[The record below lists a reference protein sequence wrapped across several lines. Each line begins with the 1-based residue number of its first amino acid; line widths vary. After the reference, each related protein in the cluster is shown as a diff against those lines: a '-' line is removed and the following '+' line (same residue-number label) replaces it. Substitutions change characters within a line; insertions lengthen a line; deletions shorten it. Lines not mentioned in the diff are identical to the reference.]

1 MTSTSTI
8 PSNSTNG
15 KTPHTGRKEEELRA
29 AFWHQVKSLPDGH
42 KLKECLQCGTC
53 TGSCPVSYA
62 MDITPRQ
69 TVALFRAGMIEEIL
83 KSRTIWL
90 CASCYSCT
98 VRCPVGIQ
106 VTDTL
111 YALKRLAME
120 ANIYPDKFPVHVL
133 SKAFIT
139 NVYKYGRNFEMGLG
153 LRYFLKTG
161 PTKLLGNAALGITMM
176 KRGRMATRPHTIK
189 GVAEVRAIIDRAREL
204 EGSK

>member
-1 MTSTSTI
+1 MTNRSTLT
-8 PSNSTNG
+8 PETGNG
-15 KTPHTGRKEEELRA
+15 KMPQRVRKEEDLRA
-29 AFWHQVKSLPDGH
+29 AFWNQVKSLPDGQ

-69 TVALFRAGMIEEIL
+69 TVALFRAGMVEEIL

-133 SKAFIT
+133 SKAFIA

-153 LRYFLKTG
+153 LRYFLKAG
-161 PTKLLGNAALGITMM
+161 PSKLLGSAALGITMM
-176 KRGRMATRPHTIK
+176 KRGRLATRPHTIK

>member
-1 MTSTSTI
+1 MTAS
-8 PSNSTNG
+8 SNSPPVASEG
-15 KTPHTGRKEEELRA
+15 KLPRSTPRESDLRA
-29 AFWHQVKSLPDGH
+29 AFWHQVKSIPDGQ

-69 TVALFRAGMIEEIL
+69 TVGLFRAGMIEDIL

-120 ANIYPDKFPVHVL
+120 AKIYPDDFPVYAL
-133 SKAFIT
+133 SKAFVS
-139 NVYKYGRNFEMGLG
+139 NVYRYGRNFELGLG
-153 LRYFLKTG
+153 VRYFLKAS
-161 PTKLLGNAALGITMM
+161 PLKLLGSAGMGLSMM
-176 KRGRMATRPHTIK
+176 KRGRMALRPSPIR
-189 GVAEVRAIIDRAREL
+189 GVKEVQAIIDRANEL
-204 EGSK
+204 EGIQ